1 MANPGHPKLAL
12 LLAAV
17 TVLSACASL
26 PEELTPAAPVVSWP
40 GDHTRSLAITWVSR
54 SDPAAVHVE
63 HPDGSTR
70 RVAATTAGCIAT
82 ATLEDLEPDT
92 AYRYRIA
99 EQEAW
104 RTVTTVPEQPDEFS
118 FAVLGD
124 LQPITEEMTR
134 TTTMVMEKVASLDP
148 LFALQLGDIAEIG
161 NSRRSWRQS
170 LAVLSNLGAET
181 PIVPAAGNHDYSYVV
196 PSARLFKSIF
206 PVPYADS
213 SPEAHTW
220 YSTTVGSVHI
230 AVLDTEAKGPDFK
243 RQLVWLREDLRQA
256 RRGSGAGTGSGARTG
271 ADWLLIAMHR
281 PMLATAT
288 TPEDQRWARS
298 LFPIIAEYG
307 VDAVFW
313 GHDHLFE
320 HYEYVYGG
328 NGLVLHPDDPVA
340 TKPVHLFTAGTAG
353 ARIDALYPRFFLHRP
368 YRETWQFHSVD
379 TGEPMTKEF
388 EQRGWNP
395 TRARTIDPGIRYQ
408 DPDDYPRAASYYFF
422 PFETAVDEAARRYA
436 RDQSIRYSDDAEFFG
451 YTYGETSIHYL
462 WVDVTADRLTLT
474 AHYADGAPGAHG
486 TVITTPTGTSMEWH
500 IKRPLAR

>member
-1 MANPGHPKLAL
+1 MAYPGHPRLVL

-26 PEELTPAAPVVSWP
+26 PEELTHAAPVVSWP
-40 GDHTRSLAITWVSR
+40 GDPDRSLAVSWISR
-54 SDPAAVHVE
+54 TDPAALHVE
-63 HPDGSTR
+63 HPDGSTE
-70 RVAATTAGCIAT
+70 RVAATTTGGFAT
-82 ATLEDLEPDT
+82 ATLKELEPDT
-92 AYRYRIA
+92 THRYRIA
-99 EQEAW
+99 GQDAW
-104 RTVTTVPEQPDEFS
+104 HTVTTVAEQPEEFA

-124 LQPITEEMTR
+124 LQPITEEMRR
-134 TTTMVMEKVASLDP
+134 TTALVTEKVASLDP

-181 PIVPAAGNHDYSYVV
+181 PIVPTAGNHDYSYIV
-196 PSARLFKSIF
+196 PSARLFKNIF
-206 PVPYADS
+206 PVAYADS
-213 SPEAHTW
+213 SPDAHTW
-220 YSTTVGSVHI
+220 HSITVGPVHI
-230 AVLDTEAKGPDFK
+230 AVLDTEAKGPDFE

-256 RRGSGAGTGSGARTG
+256 HRGSGAGTG

-288 TPEDQRWARS
+288 TPEDQQWARA
-298 LFPIIAEYG
+298 LFPIIAEHG

-320 HYEYVYGG
+320 HYEYLYGG

-368 YRETWQFHSVD
+368 YRETWHFHSVE
-379 TGEPMTKEF
+379 TGEPETKTF

-395 TRARTIDPGIRYQ
+395 MRARLTEPGIRYQ
-408 DPDDYPRAASYYFF
+408 DPDDYPRAASYYSF
-422 PFETAVDEAARRYA
+422 PFENAADEAARRYA
-436 RDQSIRYSDDAEFFG
+436 TDRSIRYSDDAEFFG

-462 WVDVTADRLTLT
+462 WIDVTADTLT
-474 AHYADGAPGAHG
+474 VSAHYADGPPGAHG
-486 TVITTPTGTSMEWH
+486 TVITTPTGTPMEWR
-500 IKRPLAR
+500 IEKPR

>member
-1 MANPGHPKLAL
+1 MKLVLVGAVTAV
-12 LLAAV
+12 LAA
-17 TVLSACASL
+17 CATL
-26 PEELTPAAPVVSWP
+26 PGAGRPVEPVVSWP
-40 GDHTRSLAITWVSR
+40 GDPATSLAVSWISR
-54 SDPAAVHVE
+54 TDPAELHLE
-63 HPDGSTR
+63 HPDGSTE
-70 RVAATTAGCIAT
+70 RVT
-82 ATLEDLEPDT
+82 ATKAGGFATVSLDDLEPDA

-99 EQEAW
+99 GQEAW
-104 RTVTTVPEQPDEFS
+104 RTVTTVPEQPEELS

-134 TTTMVMEKVASLDP
+134 TTTLVMEKVASLDP

-170 LAVLSNLGAET
+170 LAVLSNLGAQT
-181 PIVPAAGNHDYSYVV
+181 PIVPTAGNHDYSYIV

-220 YSTTVGSVHI
+220 HSITVGPVHI
-230 AVLDTEAKGPDFK
+230 AVLDTEAKGPDFE
-243 RQLVWLREDLRQA
+243 RQLDWLREDLRQA
-256 RRGSGAGTGSGARTG
+256 RGGTGEGAGDG

-288 TPEDQRWARS
+288 TPEDQRWARA

-353 ARIDALYPRFFLHRP
+353 SRIDALYPRFFLHRP
-368 YRETWQFHSVD
+368 YRETWQFHSVE
-379 TGEPMTKEF
+379 TGEPVTKEF
-388 EQRGWNP
+388 EQRGWSP
-395 TRARTIDPGIRYQ
+395 ARAHTIDPGIRYQ
-408 DPDDYPRAASYYFF
+408 DPDAYPRAASYYSF
-422 PFETAVDEAARRYA
+422 PFESAADEAAGRYA
-436 RDQSIRYSDDAEFFG
+436 TDHAVRYSDDAEFFG

-462 WVDVTADRLTLT
+462 WIDVTADHLTVS
-474 AHYADGAPGAHG
+474 AHYADGPAGAHG
-486 TVITTPTGTSMEWH
+486 TVITTPTGTRMEWR
-500 IKRPLAR
+500 IEKPR